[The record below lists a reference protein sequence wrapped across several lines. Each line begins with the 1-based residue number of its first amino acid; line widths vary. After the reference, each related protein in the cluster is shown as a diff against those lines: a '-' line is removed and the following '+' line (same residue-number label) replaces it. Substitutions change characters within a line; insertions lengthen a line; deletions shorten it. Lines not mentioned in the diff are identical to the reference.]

1 MNPGGKGRAKR
12 RLFQVGIGVLLA
24 FGVAIHLWVSK
35 QFGMWM
41 VVIVVALLILHIP
54 VAMYVRRSLR
64 RRRAAA
70 ATHMTR

>member
-1 MNPGGKGRAKR
+1 M
-12 RLFQVGIGVLLA
+12 
-24 FGVAIHLWVSK
+24 SK